1 MGSDIY
7 RYTVISIVGNV
18 IVVRYESAQ
27 GSSLAPTDPQES
39 SFAFWVC
46 ALAELDTGA
55 FEWNDEM
62 KRVAACALA
71 AHNTWRD
78 PTGDI
83 IVKKNGGEPLTMDSI
98 KEMMG
103 EKLAGSYGT
112 SGGQRGTTGSI
123 GFRSVEDAQ
132 AFINDWDG
140 KEHNNGIIHAYF
152 KNVVDG
158 PEWLSYYD
166 IDHAKALEFI
176 DNVEL
181 KETIRDEAVDGYLE
195 EDENQ
200 PDLEPYWGTKAI
212 YEITMSDAKY
222 LEHLNE
228 GDRWCG
234 T

>member
-123 GFRSVEDAQ
+123 GFRSVGTDCL
-132 AFINDWDG
+132 
-140 KEHNNGIIHAYF
+140 
-152 KNVVDG
+152 KNLV
-158 PEWLSYYD
+158 S
-166 IDHAKALEFI
+166 A
-176 DNVEL
+176 
-181 KETIRDEAVDGYLE
+181 ETIREQIVTCKKMRRRSLMI
-195 EDENQ
+195 
-200 PDLEPYWGTKAI
+200 GT
-212 YEITMSDAKY
+212 AKNTTTESSTRTSKM
-222 LEHLNE
+222 LLTVRN
-228 GDRWCG
+228 G
-234 T
+234 

>member
-1 MGSDIY
+1 MHKDSSHNQMRQGIVLLSPSLKLHTFGQGIQFSQSVILNSD
-7 RYTVISIVGNV
+7 RNLMTVARSKLQKDPCVHV
-18 IVVRYESAQ
+18 I
-27 GSSLAPTDPQES
+27 G
-39 SFAFWVC
+39 
-46 ALAELDTGA
+46 
-55 FEWNDEM
+55 
-62 KRVAACALA
+62 
-71 AHNTWRD
+71 
-78 PTGDI
+78 
-83 IVKKNGGEPLTMDSI
+83 I

>member
-123 GFRSVEDAQ
+123 GFRSVGTDCLKIWCQ
-132 AFINDWDG
+132 QLHPKTDFLVHQNDT
-140 KEHNNGIIHAYF
+140 KLQSRRRTSRISVS
-152 KNVVDG
+152 K
-158 PEWLSYYD
+158 LSCN
-166 IDHAKALEFI
+166 H
-176 DNVEL
+176 
-181 KETIRDEAVDGYLE
+181 
-195 EDENQ
+195 
-200 PDLEPYWGTKAI
+200 
-212 YEITMSDAKY
+212 
-222 LEHLNE
+222 
-228 GDRWCG
+228 C
-234 T
+234 